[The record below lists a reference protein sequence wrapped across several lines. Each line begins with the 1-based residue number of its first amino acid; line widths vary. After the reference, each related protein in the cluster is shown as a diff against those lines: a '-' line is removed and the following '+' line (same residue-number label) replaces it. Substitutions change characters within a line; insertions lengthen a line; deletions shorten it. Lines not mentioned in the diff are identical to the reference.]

1 MFDGIPER
9 WEEKPRR
16 RPADRDPW
24 PLHAV
29 VTIVALTIA
38 VYGLQAL
45 TLVL

>member
-9 WEEKPRR
+9 WEDKPRQPDNR
-16 RPADRDPW
+16 ESW

-29 VTIVALTIA
+29 ATIVALTIA
-38 VYGLQAL
+38 VYGLKAL